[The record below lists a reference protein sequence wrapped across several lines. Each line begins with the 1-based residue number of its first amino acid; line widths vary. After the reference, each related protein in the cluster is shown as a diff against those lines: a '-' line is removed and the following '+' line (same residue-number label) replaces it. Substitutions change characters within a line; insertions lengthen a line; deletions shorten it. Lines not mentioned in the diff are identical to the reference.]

1 MMYSIARRF
10 SRLMVLVGCSC
21 CVAACEAVSTDTE
34 ALNKELVGKVS
45 VGIKSV
51 ENSIPAEQPMEVLFY
66 LKNGTDA
73 AIEILPWGTP
83 MEQTLSADLFVVTK
97 DGEAIPYG
105 GRVVKR
111 PPPGPDDFLT
121 VAAGEKR
128 ESVVNLSQG
137 YDVKTAGEYTVV
149 LKASAF
155 LGQADNYIEPV
166 VVEDTVTISRQ

>member
-1 MMYSIARRF
+1 
-10 SRLMVLVGCSC
+10 
-21 CVAACEAVSTDTE
+21 
-34 ALNKELVGKVS
+34 
-45 VGIKSV
+45 
-51 ENSIPAEQPMEVLFY
+51 MEVLFY

-137 YDVKTAGEYTVV
+137 YDGKTAGEYTVV
-149 LKASAF
+149 LKASTF